1 MLCPWSSSWGAECL
15 LNSLLK
21 MTEKN
26 VVGSCRDVVIGRYD
40 KFNLNHEATSQSQRA
55 GGGPQVTVDADD
67 RR

>member
-1 MLCPWSSSWGAECL
+1 M